1 MGKVHNKLNK
11 GELMKRKFTNKEL
24 ESSIRNFSDAQKKL
38 NIKNITEYM
47 RYLNESSDY
56 KVNSFYK
63 ENETKIKNQVKKA
76 KGLEVKFTNPEL
88 FWIED
93 FLDSRLYRYQNLA
106 RKAMNE
112 NNLVDAEYYAREG
125 RMIMS
130 LCKKA
135 FIMLQYS
142 NLVKDKKKYKNVRRR
157 KHSYRKAKDE
167 PYYVPHARDDFNKIM
182 KEIKRRKKLNL
193 KVVN

>member
-1 MGKVHNKLNK
+1 
-11 GELMKRKFTNKEL
+11 MKRKFTNKEL
-24 ESSIRNFSDAQKKL
+24 ETSTRNFADAQKKL

-47 RYLNESSDY
+47 RYLNESSDH

-63 ENETKIKNQVKKA
+63 ENEIKIKNQVEKA
-76 KGLEVKFTNPEL
+76 KGLEVKFTNSEL

-93 FLDSRLYRYQNLA
+93 FLDGRLYRYQNLA

-142 NLVKDKKKYKNVRRR
+142 NLVKDKKKYKITLCDIF
-157 KHSYRKAKDE
+157 ATG
-167 PYYVPHARDDFNKIM
+167 
-182 KEIKRRKKLNL
+182 
-193 KVVN
+193 VV